1 MREKERKRGGGR
13 AFDALCGCSSLMGQ
27 MCGINMLVSGLR
39 RVLVRDGTE

>member
-1 MREKERKRGGGR
+1 MRFVG
-13 AFDALCGCSSLMGQ
+13 AVVLMGQ